1 MHVRTVI
8 ISVVIHGALAYG
20 LLNASE
26 RKRARRATVVAV
38 AEKKKKEK
46 PKEEKPK
53 PPPPKAPPKVAN
65 NTPKAAPAPSEAP
78 KPTAAPV
85 HVAQTF
91 SNDDVHAA
99 ATSSEGPGLAV
110 LPPRPAAA
118 KPAAAAA
125 TKVANAMRHKQEGGD
140 SAAGGQGEV
149 VCEEE
154 ASKPVPIHKPD
165 IEYTNEARAAG
176 VEGRLVLHLE
186 IGADGS
192 VTNVTIVAS
201 VDAALD
207 AAAIATVQKWRFK
220 PAMRCGKPVAGG
232 EYTLAR
238 RFELGD

>member
-1 MHVRTVI
+1 VHLRTVI
-8 ISVVIHGALAYG
+8 ISVLLHAALAAG
-20 LLNASE
+20 LLRASE
-26 RKRARRATVVAV
+26 KKRARRATVVAV
-38 AEKKKKEK
+38 TEKKKAEK

-65 NTPKAAPAPSEAP
+65 NTPKAAAPSEAP
-78 KPTAAPV
+78 KPAAAPV

-99 ATSSEGPGLAV
+99 ATGSDGPGLAV
-110 LPPRPAAA
+110 LPARPAAA
-118 KPAAAAA
+118 KPAAAST
-125 TKVANAMRHKQEGGD
+125 TKVASAMKHRQEGD
-140 SAAGGQGEV
+140 SAVGGQGEV

-154 ASKPVPIHKPD
+154 PTKPVPIFKPD

-192 VTNVTIVAS
+192 VTNVVVVAT

>member
-1 MHVRTVI
+1 
-8 ISVVIHGALAYG
+8 
-20 LLNASE
+20 
-26 RKRARRATVVAV
+26 
-38 AEKKKKEK
+38 
-46 PKEEKPK
+46 
-53 PPPPKAPPKVAN
+53 
-65 NTPKAAPAPSEAP
+65 
-78 KPTAAPV
+78 V

-99 ATSSEGPGLAV
+99 ATGSEGPGLAV
-110 LPPRPAAA
+110 LPARPAAA
-118 KPAAAAA
+118 KPAAAA
-125 TKVANAMRHKQEGGD
+125 TKVATAMKRKQEGGD

-154 ASKPVPIHKPD
+154 ATKPVPIFKPD

-186 IGADGS
+186 IGPDGS

-201 VDAALD
+201 VEAALD